1 MFRKNS
7 KTIFLLI
14 LLYRI
19 CFPELITSQ
28 IFSPDKYVDTS
39 SVGLISQ
46 DWPNI
51 AVSKNGTVGITWVE
65 HLTGDQYPVQ
75 FIKYSVEKDSFYG
88 KVTVNNDPLPYFE
101 DTRCNTKVIF
111 DSSGHPIVCWHY
123 NSYLGLQRFMMIAR
137 SYDFGNTFTE
147 PYIFQYTDDF
157 DPSLIVTKS
166 NDFLVCWITQ
176 DLSAI
181 GEQFIKFIRLPN
193 CGTVI
198 SDSTTVY
205 SFSQLGLE
213 IEGQSLNLDNQGNI
227 YVFWNPPPPNRLI
240 YISKS
245 NDNGFSFENPYPAY
259 PDTLPQFEIKTVRKS
274 EIIFVS
280 YMSSSAIYRKVF
292 FSELIN
298 NLLVP
303 PKEVV
308 YSTLI
313 AFDYEFSFQESSGF
327 IIVHYDTNKLKL
339 KRDASGLGIFQDS
352 TYISPGARFRIAQDR
367 FGNIFLVSIFNNKVK
382 LNNGNMLLTK
392 ISNKPVKEQINV
404 NWSIQPN
411 PFNSTINI
419 KFQIPNSGRISIDL
433 YNIISQKVGT
443 LLDKFLTKGQ
453 YSFQWNISNIVN
465 KNVSSGIYFIS
476 FNTTHTHNTKK
487 IIYLK

>member
-1 MFRKNS
+1 MYEDFKMFRKNS

-240 YISKS
+240 YISKQL
-245 NDNGFSFENPYPAY
+245 EN
-259 PDTLPQFEIKTVRKS
+259 
-274 EIIFVS
+274 
-280 YMSSSAIYRKVF
+280 
-292 FSELIN
+292 
-298 NLLVP
+298 
-303 PKEVV
+303 
-308 YSTLI
+308 
-313 AFDYEFSFQESSGF
+313 
-327 IIVHYDTNKLKL
+327 
-339 KRDASGLGIFQDS
+339 
-352 TYISPGARFRIAQDR
+352 
-367 FGNIFLVSIFNNKVK
+367 
-382 LNNGNMLLTK
+382 
-392 ISNKPVKEQINV
+392 
-404 NWSIQPN
+404 
-411 PFNSTINI
+411 
-419 KFQIPNSGRISIDL
+419 
-433 YNIISQKVGT
+433 QK
-443 LLDKFLTKGQ
+443 
-453 YSFQWNISNIVN
+453 
-465 KNVSSGIYFIS
+465 
-476 FNTTHTHNTKK
+476 
-487 IIYLK
+487 